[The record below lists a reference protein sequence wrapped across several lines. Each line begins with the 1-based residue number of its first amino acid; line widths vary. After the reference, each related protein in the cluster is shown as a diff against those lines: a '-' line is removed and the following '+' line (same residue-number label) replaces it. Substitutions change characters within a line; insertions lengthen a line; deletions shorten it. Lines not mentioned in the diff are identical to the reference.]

1 MNEVFGRYQLVEK
14 IAQGGMAEILLAR
27 PLSGTKNSCALKR
40 ILPQFSRDVQFVSMF
55 IDEARITIGLNHPNI
70 VQLYDFGQVD
80 NIYFMAIEYVD
91 GTDLAAL
98 LRNHVSRG
106 EALPPI
112 VAAFIVREVLAGL
125 SHAHELKDARGRS
138 LGVVHR
144 DVSPQNV
151 LVSTSGQVKITD
163 FGIAAARHKLTLTSP
178 GMVLGKAAYM
188 APEQAQGLPVDAA
201 TDLWAAGVILW
212 ESLAG
217 QRLFAD
223 ENPVATLQR
232 VLGDD
237 ILLTSSLRPGI
248 PRSLD
253 DVVTSL
259 LQRQRTT
266 RARAADVVVAALD
279 LVIAE
284 LAQTS
289 PLAPN
294 GVFEGTEL
302 AAWLATVEWTDD
314 TAPMRPA
321 ALAHKQNT
329 VSPIEVTAR
338 RVQKLSD
345 DADLESAVLLFQKQ
359 QDPWILVDVGDR
371 AVALGLPDVAVSA
384 WRTAAAA
391 FAFRGLLVQSLC
403 AYSGVRRLCN
413 DNDVKADVAALAD
426 LAPGKRDELD
436 ALLERFD
443 RHSFSRSIARDDLP
457 LPPKVPLLGSL
468 GPRELAHLA
477 DVVTIRR
484 VSKGDVILRE
494 GEPGDVLYAVGRGRF
509 VVSCSPGDDSSSVPP
524 PGFSGTPAPGELDWG
539 AESTNNESGVQIDAL
554 VLGRQ
559 RVPGRVYLAG
569 LADGDFFGEFS
580 FLAERPRSA
589 TVEAVTDG
597 VLLEIERSDVEHIA
611 AVDPG
616 FTAPLLNFYKE
627 RVVELMMAKS
637 PVFSLLTPADRK
649 ALLDTALMLDV
660 DDGDVI
666 VAEGMRNDDLFFIKR
681 GEVEVFRLDKDGIS
695 IFINKLG
702 AGQFFGEVAALKK
715 TPRTVSVRAI
725 GGVSLFQIKGKAL
738 SSIVD
743 KDIKLKAL
751 FEAMIQTRTRETQA
765 RVLEH
770 TRLFFGT

>member
-1 MNEVFGRYQLVEK
+1 VNEVFGRYQLVEK

-27 PLSGTKNSCALKR
+27 PLSGIKSSCALKR
-40 ILPQFSRDVQFVSMF
+40 ILPQFSSDVQFVSMF

-106 EALPPI
+106 DALPPI

-125 SHAHELKDARGRS
+125 GHAHELKDARGRS

-217 QRLFAD
+217 ARLFAD

-237 ILLTSSLRPGI
+237 IVLPSSVRPGI
-248 PRSLD
+248 PPSLD
-253 DVVTSL
+253 AVVTRL
-259 LQRQRTT
+259 LQRQRAT
-266 RARAADVVVAALD
+266 RAKCAADVVASLD
-279 LVIAE
+279 RVISE
-284 LAQTS
+284 LARTS
-289 PLAPN
+289 PLTRD
-294 GVFEGTEL
+294 GVFDGEAL
-302 AAWLATVEWTDD
+302 SAWLSTVEWTDD

-321 ALAHKQNT
+321 ALAHKPVT

-345 DADLESAVLLFQKQ
+345 DADLESAVLEFQQQ

-371 AVALGLPDVAVSA
+371 AVALGIPDVAVSA

-426 LAPGKRDELD
+426 LSPGKREELD

-443 RHSFSRSIARDDLP
+443 RHSFSRFIARDDLP
-457 LPPKVPLLGSL
+457 LPARVPLLGSL
-468 GPRELAHLA
+468 GPRELAQLA

-484 VSKGDVILRE
+484 VQKGDVILRE

-509 VVSCSPGDDSSSVPP
+509 VVSCSPGDDSASVPP
-524 PGFSGTPAPGELDWG
+524 PGFSGAPGELDWG

-559 RVPGRVYLAG
+559 RVGRVYLAG

-597 VLLEIERSDVEHIA
+597 VLLEIERRDVEHIA

-616 FTAPLLNFYKE
+616 FTAPLLQFYKE

-666 VAEGMRNDDLFFIKR
+666 VAEGTRNDDLFFIKR

-725 GGVSLFQIKGKAL
+725 GGVSLFQIQGKAL

-743 KDIKLKAL
+743 KDTKLKAL

>member
-27 PLSGTKNSCALKR
+27 HLSGTKHSCALKR
-40 ILPQFSRDVQFVSMF
+40 ILPEFSRDLQFVSMF
-55 IDEARITIGLNHPNI
+55 IDEARIIIGLNHPNI

-80 NIYFMAIEYVD
+80 NTYFMAIEYVD

-98 LRNHVSRG
+98 LRNHVNQG
-106 EALPPI
+106 QALPPI
-112 VAAFIVREVLAGL
+112 VASWIVREILAGL
-125 SHAHELKDARGRS
+125 GHAHELTDAQGRS
-138 LGVVHR
+138 LRVVHR

-163 FGIAAARHKLTLTSP
+163 FGIAAARHKLTSTSP
-178 GMVLGKAAYM
+178 GMVRGKAAYM
-188 APEQAQGLPVDAA
+188 APEQAQGFAVDAT

-212 ESLAG
+212 EALAG
-217 QRLFAD
+217 SRLFAED
-223 ENPVATLQR
+223 NPVATLLR

-237 ILLTSSLRPGI
+237 VIPPSGLRPGI
-248 PRSLD
+248 PSSLD
-253 DVVTSL
+253 DVIFGL
-259 LQRQRTT
+259 LQRDRTRRT
-266 RARAADVVVAALD
+266 HGADVAVTALD
-279 LVIAE
+279 LVITE
-284 LAQTS
+284 LAQRS
-289 PLAPN
+289 PLAKN
-294 GVFEGTEL
+294 GAFDERCL
-302 AAWLATVEWTDD
+302 ADWLRNVHWSQD

-321 ALAHKQNT
+321 ALSHRAPP
-329 VSPIEVTAR
+329 VSPVEVTMR
-338 RVQKLSD
+338 TVHKLSD
-345 DADLESAVLLFQKQ
+345 DANLEAALREFQRE

-371 AVALGLPDVAVSA
+371 AVSLGLPDVALSA

-391 FAFRGLLVQSLC
+391 FAFRGLLIQALC
-403 AYSGVRRLCN
+403 AYAGVRRLCN
-413 DNDVKADVAALAD
+413 DADVAADVAALAE
-426 LAPGKRDELD
+426 LSPGERDELD
-436 ALLERFD
+436 KLVTRFD
-443 RHSFSRSIARDDLP
+443 RHDFARFIARDELP
-457 LPPKVPLLGSL
+457 LQRPVPLLGSL
-468 GPRELAHLA
+468 GPRELAELSN
-477 DVVTIRR
+477 VVSIRR

-509 VVSCSPGDDSSSVPP
+509 VVSCSSGGDSTSVPP
-524 PGFSGTPAPGELDWG
+524 AAAELDWI
-539 AESTNNESGVQIDAL
+539 ESTANETGVPIEQL
-554 VLGRQ
+554 VQPQ
-559 RVPGRVYLAG
+559 RAERIYLAA

-597 VLLEIERSDVEHIA
+597 VLLEIERQDVEHIA

-637 PVFSLLTPADRK
+637 PVFSLLSPADRK
-649 ALLDTALMLDV
+649 ALLDTAVMLEV
-660 DDGDVI
+660 EDGDVI
-666 VAEGMRNDDLFFIKR
+666 VAEGTRNDDLFFIKR
-681 GEVEVFRLDKDGIS
+681 GEVEVFRLDPNDIS

-702 AGQFFGEVAALKK
+702 AGQFFGEVAALRK

-725 GGVSLFQIKGKAL
+725 GRVSLFQIQGQAL
-738 SSIVD
+738 SAIVD
-743 KDIKLKAL
+743 RDARLDAL

>member
-1 MNEVFGRYQLVEK
+1 M
-14 IAQGGMAEILLAR
+14 
-27 PLSGTKNSCALKR
+27 
-40 ILPQFSRDVQFVSMF
+40 
-55 IDEARITIGLNHPNI
+55 
-70 VQLYDFGQVD
+70 
-80 NIYFMAIEYVD
+80 
-91 GTDLAAL
+91 
-98 LRNHVSRG
+98 
-106 EALPPI
+106 
-112 VAAFIVREVLAGL
+112 
-125 SHAHELKDARGRS
+125 
-138 LGVVHR
+138 
-144 DVSPQNV
+144 SPQNV

-212 ESLAG
+212 ESLTGA
-217 QRLFAD
+217 RLFAD

-237 ILLTSSLRPGI
+237 IVPPSGLRPGI
-248 PRSLD
+248 PASLD
-253 DVVTSL
+253 DVVFSM
-259 LQRQRTT
+259 LQRQRGN
-266 RARAADVVVAALD
+266 RAGCADDVVLALD
-279 LVIAE
+279 RVIAE

-289 PLAPN
+289 PLARVEP
-294 GVFEGTEL
+294 GFGARIFD
-302 AAWLATVEWTDD
+302 AAALSSWLGTVEWSDS

-321 ALAHKQNT
+321 ALGHKSPT
-329 VSPIEVTAR
+329 VSPSEVTAVR
-338 RVQKLSD
+338 AQKLSD
-345 DADLESAVLLFQKQ
+345 DADLDAAVQLFKRQ

-371 AVALGLPDVAVSA
+371 AVALGLPEVAVSA

-403 AYSGVRRLCN
+403 AYSGARRLCN
-413 DNDVKADVAALAD
+413 AHDVAADVAALAD
-426 LAPGKRDELD
+426 LTPGKRSELD

-443 RHSFSRSIARDDLP
+443 RHGFARSIARDELP
-457 LPPKVPLLGSL
+457 LPAKVPLLGSL
-468 GPRELAHLA
+468 GPRELVQLA

-509 VVSCSPGDDSSSVPP
+509 VVSCSPGDDSASVPAAA
-524 PGFSGTPAPGELDWG
+524 SELDWG
-539 AESTNNESGVQIDAL
+539 ADSTANESGVLIDQL
-554 VLGRQ
+554 VLQRQ
-559 RVPGRVYLAG
+559 RVERVYLAG

-666 VAEGMRNDDLFFIKR
+666 VAEGTRNDDLFFIKR
-681 GEVEVFRLDKDGIS
+681 GEVEIFRLDKDGIS

-725 GGVSLFQIKGKAL
+725 GAVALFQIRGNAL
-738 SSIVD
+738 AAIVD
-743 KDIKLKAL
+743 RDPKLKAL